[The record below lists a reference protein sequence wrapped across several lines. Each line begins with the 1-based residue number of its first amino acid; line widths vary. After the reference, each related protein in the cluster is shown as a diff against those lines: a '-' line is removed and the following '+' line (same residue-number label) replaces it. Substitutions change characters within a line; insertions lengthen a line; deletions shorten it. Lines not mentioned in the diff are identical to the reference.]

1 VTLGGTRGPLVVV
14 LALAGCAIPPGA
26 PWQGAPP
33 DGAREPS
40 DEERAIMA
48 AVVSAWSA
56 RDDLPEPARLCE
68 TPPLVYVAANFSE
81 AWIRCGRRRET
92 IPVACRAGAD
102 HPDQCRWSCYRRS
115 GRRTR
120 WIVTHVD
127 RPSPRPALVHESVH
141 WMADCTRGYDT
152 GESLRQCYEARAEMR
167 ARLMS
172 AGYSDDQ
179 ATGEAWS
186 AYPCTHTDPRIW
198 DCRDMVGYD
207 PPGCAASVSATARE
221 ESGL

>member
-1 VTLGGTRGPLVVV
+1 M
-14 LALAGCAIPPGA
+14 C
-26 PWQGAPP
+26 
-33 DGAREPS
+33 
-40 DEERAIMA
+40 ER
-48 AVVSAWSA
+48 
-56 RDDLPEPARLCE
+56 
-68 TPPLVYVAANFSE
+68 PPLVYVAADVGE
-81 AWIRCGRRRET
+81 AWTRCGRVGPPT
-92 IPVACRAGAD
+92 VQGV
-102 HPDQCRWSCYRRS
+102 SCYRRTS
-115 GRRTR
+115 RRTR

-127 RPSPRPALVHESVH
+127 RPSSGAALVHESVH
-141 WMADCTRGYDT
+141 WLADCTRGYDT
-152 GESLRQCYEARAEMR
+152 GESLRQCYAARAEMR